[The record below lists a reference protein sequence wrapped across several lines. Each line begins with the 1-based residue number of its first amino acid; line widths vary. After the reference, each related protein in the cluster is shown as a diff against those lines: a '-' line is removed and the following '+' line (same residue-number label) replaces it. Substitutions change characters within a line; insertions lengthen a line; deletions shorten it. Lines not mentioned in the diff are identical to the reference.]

1 MFGPGKGGGV
11 RNVDSDGC
19 MRTWTDFQNCVSV
32 VCSAHKVE
40 QAKEVKDGLFP
51 FLGNSVTVQRDVLL
65 LESVVSFT

>member
-1 MFGPGKGGGV
+1 MFGPVKGGGV

-40 QAKEVKDGLFP
+40 QAKDGLFP
-51 FLGNSVTVQRDVLL
+51 FLGNSVTVQRDMLL